1 MSNYKLN
8 SVDLA
13 DYGILPGQ
21 ISDSNIA
28 MSGIF
33 DLPARSGTCFYEWA
47 ESIEPYVDADEI
59 FFSGRDLSF
68 AGIILGSVSEI
79 KDKLRTFYSAI
90 GLFSDLVIFST
101 PFGDFSGY
109 VKSIAPEV
117 SNGGCKFTLMFR
129 EPVYLLPVPMS
140 IGNIANITSG
150 TMEVG
155 VIDNWTGVNKTKSTD
170 IRSKI
175 FTDFTKVDK
184 LTLKSP
190 DNVAFS
196 VYFYDKL
203 NAFIFGME
211 HSISFDPAFITGY
224 LNSKGQLKATE
235 ILKSI

>member
-33 DLPARSGTCFYEWA
+33 DLPARTGTCFYEWA
-47 ESIEPYVDADEI
+47 ESIEPYVDSDEL

-68 AGIILGSVSEI
+68 AGIILGSTSEI
-79 KDKLRTFYSAI
+79 KDKLKVFYSAV
-90 GLFSDLVIFST
+90 GLFSGLVVFST

-109 VKSIAPEV
+109 VKSITPEV
-117 SNGGCKFTLMFR
+117 SNGGCKFTLVFR
-129 EPVYLLPVPMS
+129 EPVCSLPIPTS
-140 IGNIANITSG
+140 LGNIANITSD

-155 VIDNWTGVNKTKSTD
+155 VIDNWTGANKTKSTD

-190 DNVAFS
+190 NNVAFS

-203 NAFIFGME
+203 SNFIFGME
-211 HSISFDPAFITGY
+211 NSDGFDPAFITGY
-224 LNSKGQLKATE
+224 LNSEGQLKATE
-235 ILKSI
+235 TLISI